1 MNRREFLKG
10 AATLAALAA
19 MSRLAAQTGI
29 TPTDAK
35 SSEPAASKKV
45 GRRKFG
51 KTDVTLP
58 LLGLGLT
65 SLPRNNDVIDQEEA
79 QKLVDAAMAAGA
91 NLFDV
96 LPYNSDV
103 RQFIGEALKKYA
115 RNSYLLESGLPVPSV
130 QLLADAESF
139 LKS

>member
-10 AATLAALAA
+10 AATLTALGTL
-19 MSRLAAQTGI
+19 SHLAAQTGI
-29 TPTDAK
+29 APADAK

-45 GRRKFG
+45 GRRRHKKSG
-51 KTDVTLP
+51 MSIP
-58 LLGLGLT
+58 LLGFSPT
-65 SLPRNNDVIDQEEA
+65 VLPRKNDVIDQEEA

-130 QLLADAESF
+130 QPLADAEFF
-139 LKS
+139 LK